1 MERNSTYMTQEENDS
16 VIISWKGAFDRES
29 G

>member
-1 MERNSTYMTQEENDS
+1 MERNSTYMTQEDNDS
-16 VIISWKGAFDRES
+16 VISSWKEAFDRES